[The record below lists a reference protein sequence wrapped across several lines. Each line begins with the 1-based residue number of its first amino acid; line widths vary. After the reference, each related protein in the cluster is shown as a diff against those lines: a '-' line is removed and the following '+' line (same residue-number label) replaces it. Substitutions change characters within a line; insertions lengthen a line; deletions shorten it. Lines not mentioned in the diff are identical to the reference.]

1 MRLQLYRHGLDWP
14 GCYAFREKFLR
25 KQVDFA
31 QTWSVTYRVRAAS
44 CPRLIIAIVALFC
57 CPALVHANTVRQAEG
72 TAAVVVEGVSSNAE
86 SKVGEPLPEGAVVT
100 TGDDGFIVVEIAPGL
115 FIELQPDA
123 QVTIGAIDPT
133 GGLDSDGNT
142 IPRVSLNL
150 ISGGLVVHATGESS
164 ETAAVVVVTPKGS
177 FSPVTSGVTFVNA
190 SAATLPDGNVTV
202 ASVSGSG
209 IVTTT
214 EGDPVT
220 LGDGL
225 MVVLDGAANKS
236 ATTISSSTG
245 AAQITETSQASST
258 RIASLPLSPMG
269 VTSTIAP
276 APTPRPTPVPDLA
289 PARRTTSVATPT
301 PTTTPRAIAIVEP
314 TATPR
319 PTPVPTATPRPT
331 PTPEPTATPRPTPV
345 PTATPRPTPTPE
357 PTATPRPTPSPTA
370 TPRPTPTPS
379 PTATPRPTP
388 SPTATPRPT
397 PTPTPTATPRPTPV
411 SP

>member
-1 MRLQLYRHGLDWP
+1 M
-14 GCYAFREKFLR
+14 
-25 KQVDFA
+25 
-31 QTWSVTYRVRAAS
+31 
-44 CPRLIIAIVALFC
+44 
-57 CPALVHANTVRQAEG
+57 RQAEG
-72 TAAVVVEGVSSNAE
+72 TADVVVEGVSSGAD
-86 SKVGEPLPEGAVVT
+86 SKVGEALPEGAVVT
-100 TGDDGFIVVEIAPGL
+100 TGNNGFIVMEVAPGL

-123 QVTIGAIDPT
+123 QITIGAIDPA

-150 ISGGLVVHATGESS
+150 ISGGLVVHATGTSS

-177 FSPVTSGVTFVNA
+177 FSPATSGVTYV
-190 SAATLPDGNVTV
+190 SATSATLPGGNVTV
-202 ASVSGSG
+202 ASVAGSG

-214 EGDPVT
+214 EGDPLT

-225 MVVLDGAANKS
+225 MVVLDGAANTG

-245 AAQITETSQASST
+245 GTQITEISQASTT

-269 VTSTIAP
+269 AIPSMAP
-276 APTPRPTPVPDLA
+276 APTTATTSFAEPAPLPMVAPVTTPRPTPVP
-289 PARRTTSVATPT
+289 TATPRPT
-301 PTTTPRAIAIVEP
+301 PSPTPNP

-319 PTPVPTATPRPT
+319 PTPVPTATPR
-331 PTPEPTATPRPTPV
+331 
-345 PTATPRPTPTPE
+345 
-357 PTATPRPTPSPTA
+357 
-370 TPRPTPTPS
+370 PTPS

-397 PTPTPTATPRPTPV
+397 PTATPRPTPV

>member
-1 MRLQLYRHGLDWP
+1 MRLQLYRHGLDSA
-14 GCYAFREKFLR
+14 GCYAVREKFLR

-31 QTWSVTYRVRAAS
+31 QAWSVTYRVRTAS
-44 CPRLIIAIVALFC
+44 CPRLIFALVALFC
-57 CPALVHANTVRQAEG
+57 GPALVHANTVRQAEG

-258 RIASLPLSPMG
+258 RIASLPLSPVG

-276 APTPRPTPVPDLA
+276 APTPRPTPVPDLG

-301 PTTTPRAIAIVEP
+301 PTTTPRAIVEP

-331 PTPEPTATPRPTPV
+331 PTPV
-345 PTATPRPTPTPE
+345 

-370 TPRPTPTPS
+370 TPRPTPSPTATPRPTPS

-397 PTPTPTATPRPTPV
+397 PTATPRPTPV

>member
-1 MRLQLYRHGLDWP
+1 M
-14 GCYAFREKFLR
+14 
-25 KQVDFA
+25 
-31 QTWSVTYRVRAAS
+31 S
-44 CPRLIIAIVALFC
+44 CPRLIFALVALFC
-57 CPALVHANTVRQAEG
+57 GPALVHANTVRQAEG
-72 TAAVVVEGVSSNAE
+72 TAAVVVEGVSSDAE

-100 TGDDGFIVVEIAPGL
+100 TGNDGFIVVEIAPGL

-123 QVTIGAIDPT
+123 QVTIGAIDPA

-150 ISGGLVVHATGESS
+150 ISGGLVVHAAGASS
-164 ETAAVVVVTPKGS
+164 ETTAVVVVTPKGS

-245 AAQITETSQASST
+245 AAQITETGQASAT

-269 VTSTIAP
+269 VAST
-276 APTPRPTPVPDLA
+276 TA
-289 PARRTTSVATPT
+289 PARTTASVVAPS
-301 PTTTPRAIAIVEP
+301 
-314 TATPR
+314 
-319 PTPVPTATPRPT
+319 PT
-331 PTPEPTATPRPTPV
+331 PTPKPRPS
-345 PTATPRPTPTPE
+345 
-357 PTATPRPTPSPTA
+357 PSPT
-370 TPRPTPTPS
+370 PTPTPS
-379 PTATPRPTP
+379 PSPTPTPKPRPSP
-388 SPTATPRPT
+388 SPT
-397 PTPTPTATPRPTPV
+397 PTPTPNPTPV

>member
-1 MRLQLYRHGLDWP
+1 M
-14 GCYAFREKFLR
+14 
-25 KQVDFA
+25 
-31 QTWSVTYRVRAAS
+31 S
-44 CPRLIIAIVALFC
+44 CPRLIIALTALFC
-57 CPALVHANTVRQAEG
+57 GPSLLHAGTVRQVEG
-72 TAAVVVEGVSSNAE
+72 TADVVVEGVSSGAD

-100 TGDDGFIVVEIAPGL
+100 TGNNGFIVIEIAPGL
-115 FIELQPDA
+115 FVELQPDA

-150 ISGGLVVHATGESS
+150 ISGGLVVHATGASS

-177 FSPVTSGVTFVNA
+177 FSPVTSGVTYVSA
-190 SAATLPDGNVTV
+190 SSATLPEGNVTV
-202 ASVSGSG
+202 ASVAGSG

-214 EGDPVT
+214 EGDQVA

-225 MVVLDGAANKS
+225 MVVLDGAVNKS
-236 ATTISSSTG
+236 AATISSSAG
-245 AAQITETSQASST
+245 GDQITELSQASTT
-258 RIASLPLSPMG
+258 RIASLPISPMG
-269 VTSTIAP
+269 VTTSIAP
-276 APTPRPTPVPDLA
+276 APTPRPTPLPA
-289 PARRTTSVATPT
+289 PAPTITTTSVVEPT
-301 PTTTPRAIAIVEP
+301 P

-319 PTPVPTATPRPT
+319 ATVAPTATPRPT
-331 PTPEPTATPRPTPV
+331 PTPSPTPS
-345 PTATPRPTPTPE
+345 

-370 TPRPTPTPS
+370 TPRPTPS

-397 PTPTPTATPRPTPV
+397 PTATPRPTPV

>member
-1 MRLQLYRHGLDWP
+1 M
-14 GCYAFREKFLR
+14 
-25 KQVDFA
+25 
-31 QTWSVTYRVRAAS
+31 
-44 CPRLIIAIVALFC
+44 
-57 CPALVHANTVRQAEG
+57 RQAEG

-123 QVTIGAIDPT
+123 QVTIGAIDPA

-190 SAATLPDGNVTV
+190 SAATLPDGDVTV

-245 AAQITETSQASST
+245 GAQITETIKTSST
-258 RIASLPLSPMG
+258 RIANLQLSPMG
-269 VTSTIAP
+269 ATSLSAP
-276 APTPRPTPVPDLA
+276 AQTVTTTSVTLTPTPTPRPT
-289 PARRTTSVATPT
+289 ATPT
-301 PTTTPRAIAIVEP
+301 PTPLSAPTSTPTP
-314 TATPR
+314 TPR
-319 PTPVPTATPRPT
+319 PTAT
-331 PTPEPTATPRPTPV
+331 
-345 PTATPRPTPTPE
+345 
-357 PTATPRPTPSPTA
+357 
-370 TPRPTPTPS
+370 PTPTPS
-379 PTATPRPTP
+379 PTPTPRPTATPTPTP
-388 SPTATPRPT
+388 SPTPTPRPT
-397 PTPTPTATPRPTPV
+397 ATPTPSPSPTPI